1 MNDNVFRILAVLI
14 FLAGVSVSVTFR
26 RRADRAGG
34 EKISLSEEGR
44 AITIALRVSGG
55 LVWLGVFAY
64 MINPAWMSWSRVDL
78 PEWLRWVGVSLGASG
93 VALAYWVFSSL
104 GNNVTPTVITRKDAT
119 LVKHGPY
126 RWVRHP
132 LYLMGLVSYLGFAML
147 AENWFIAL
155 MAVLTFAVINLRLP
169 KEEAR
174 LVERFGDAYREY
186 MGQTGKFLP
195 RLRL

>member
-1 MNDNVFRILAVLI
+1 MNDNLFRILAVLI

-44 AITIALRVSGG
+44 AITIALRLAGG

-64 MINPAWMSWSRVDL
+64 MINPTWMAWSRVDL
-78 PEWLRWVGVSLGASG
+78 PEWLRWLGVGLGASG

-119 LVKHGPY
+119 LVRHGPY

-132 LYLMGLVSYLGFAML
+132 LYLMGLISYLGFALL

-169 KEEAR
+169 KEEAH
-174 LVERFGDAYREY
+174 LIERFGDAYREY

-195 RLRL
+195 KLRL